1 MIGCFNRSVLLTYLG
16 IAFSLAGIGALLLG
30 YGTDAAVICLILAGI
45 CDLFDGFVA
54 RRCERNETQ
63 KRFGEQIDSLADVI
77 SFLLF
82 PSVLLFYLTGKG
94 GLICLA
100 VDVFYVLCGV
110 NRLAW
115 FNIKIETF
123 RNAYEGL
130 PVTYSALLIPLY
142 YVLSGYI
149 PLPWY
154 VLPILYGLIGM
165 LYILKIRIPKPRG
178 ILYPF
183 FGILAIALIVLILL

>member
-16 IAFSLAGIGALLLG
+16 IIFSLSGIGILLMG
-30 YGTDAAVICLILAGI
+30 CGTDLAVICLILAGI

-54 RRCERNETQ
+54 RKCKRNETQ

-77 SFLLF
+77 SFLIF

-94 GLICLA
+94 GIVCLA
-100 VDVFYVLCGV
+100 VDAFYVLCGV

-130 PVTYSALLIPLY
+130 PVTYSALLISLL
-142 YVLSGYI
+142 YVLSGFL
-149 PLPWY
+149 PLPWF
-154 VLPILYGLIGM
+154 VMPILYGLIG
-165 LYILKIRIPKPRG
+165 LLFILKIKIPKPRG